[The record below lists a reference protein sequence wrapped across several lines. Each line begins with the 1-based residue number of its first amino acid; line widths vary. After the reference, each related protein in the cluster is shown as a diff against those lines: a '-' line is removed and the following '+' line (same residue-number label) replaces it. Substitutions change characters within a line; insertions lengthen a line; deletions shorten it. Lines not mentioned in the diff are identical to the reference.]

1 MAILSTPD
9 SDLYPTGTEAGL
21 GYVASAAEET
31 PQSQRPS
38 VGFTG
43 SIAGKA
49 GPMALGSP
57 VAWFFGLAILTL
69 GVAYFVQHRSPA
81 ETFKNPK
88 VSAVAAVSVY
98 GLWLVAHF
106 FFRGTA
112 SLLQSKIGANGYSTF
127 INAWG

>member
-1 MAILSTPD
+1 MAILSTPS
-9 SDLYPTGTEAGL
+9 SDVYPTAGAPPL
-21 GYVASAAEET
+21 GVVGSAAEET
-31 PQSQRPS
+31 PQSQRPT

-43 SIAGKA
+43 AVTGGA
-49 GPMALGSP
+49 APMALGSP
-57 VAWFFGLAILTL
+57 VTWFFMLAILTL
-69 GVAYFVQHRSPA
+69 GVAYFVQHRSPE

-112 SLLQSKIGANGYSTF
+112 TLVQSKLGANGYSTF